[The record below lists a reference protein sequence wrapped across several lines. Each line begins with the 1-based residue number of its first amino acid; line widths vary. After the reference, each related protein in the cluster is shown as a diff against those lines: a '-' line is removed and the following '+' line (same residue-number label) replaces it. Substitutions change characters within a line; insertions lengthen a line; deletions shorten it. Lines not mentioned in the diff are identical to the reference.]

1 MSSTSKRYEASAP
14 GTYVYDGEIARRGFG
29 LNKFA
34 YSLADRRARETFLAD
49 EPAYLDRFDLTLEQ
63 RSAVLR
69 RDWLALVQLGGNI
82 YYVFKLTALGS
93 PMKMSELGAAQA
105 GLPHDE
111 FVRYNTARGEDP
123 WPA

>member
-1 MSSTSKRYEASAP
+1 MSRYSASAP
-14 GTYVYDGEIARRGFG
+14 GTYVYDGEIARRGYG

-34 YSLADRRARETFLAD
+34 YSLSVRSEREAFLAD
-49 EPAYLDRFDLTLEQ
+49 EPAYLDRFDLSLEQ
-63 RSAVLR
+63 RDAVLR

-82 YYVFKLTALGS
+82 YYIFKLTALGQ
-93 PMKMSELGAAQA
+93 PMTMSELGAAQA

-111 FVRYNTARGEDP
+111 FVRRNTVRGEDP